1 MSLELFLN
9 NKMELKRLHVFVAAK
24 LEDNKYLIKDTTGS
38 ATLST
43 DQKVK
48 VNMDLIIM
56 KPQRV
61 GENEISCKYPPSVRK
76 PSIMVDQD
84 NGDGQTEDKFFGKS
98 LRVIGR
104 IKVYITGF
112 FHDKNS
118 NKAFTCKDQGG

>member
-61 GENEISCKYPPSVRK
+61 GENEI
-76 PSIMVDQD
+76 
-84 NGDGQTEDKFFGKS
+84 F
-98 LRVIGR
+98 L
-104 IKVYITGF
+104 
-112 FHDKNS
+112 
-118 NKAFTCKDQGG
+118 